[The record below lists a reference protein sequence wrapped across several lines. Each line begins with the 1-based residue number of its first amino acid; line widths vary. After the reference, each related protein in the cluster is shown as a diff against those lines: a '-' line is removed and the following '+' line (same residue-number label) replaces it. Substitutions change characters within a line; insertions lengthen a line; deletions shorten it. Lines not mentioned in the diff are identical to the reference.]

1 MKINFKNLKQGQSIP
16 LLIIDILML
25 SLISINLIWMTFD
38 FFFEARIFQ
47 SIIENIS
54 EIFFIYYR
62 DVIHPDFL
70 LYDSIF
76 VTIFILEILIRWTI
90 SIFKKE
96 YSNWVAYPFIHWYD
110 VLGCIP
116 VGGFRVL
123 RLLRI
128 VSIVIRLHKKQII
141 NIKTT
146 WWYKLLN
153 RYYSILVE
161 EVSDRVVVNV
171 INGMQT
177 EIEEGSPI
185 SDELIE
191 KVIKPKQEII
201 VEWIASRVE
210 DASQLYFKRN
220 QKKLQEYIQLA
231 VAEALANNKDIG
243 KLNNVPILGPKV
255 TAAMSSSIS
264 DVTFYVLEK
273 MIKDLSAK
281 DNREVMHEMMDMG
294 LELISQK
301 EDDEIFQKAT
311 KDIIIDSLELV
322 KEQVNT
328 KRWKENK

>member
-1 MKINFKNLKQGQSIP
+1 
-16 LLIIDILML
+16 
-25 SLISINLIWMTFD
+25 MTFD

-47 SIIENIS
+47 DVIEQIS
-54 EIFFIYYR
+54 ESFFIYYR
-62 DVIHPDFL
+62 DIIHPDFL

-76 VTIFILEILIRWTI
+76 VTIFILEILIRWVV
-90 SIFKKE
+90 SIVKKE
-96 YSNWVAYPFIHWYD
+96 YNNWIAYPFIHWYD

-128 VSIVIRLHKKQII
+128 VSIIIRLHKKQII
-141 NIKTT
+141 NIRET

-171 INGMQT
+171 IKGMQT

-185 SDELIE
+185 TDELVD

-201 VEWIASRVE
+201 VEWLALRIE
-210 DASQLYFKRN
+210 DATQLYFKRN
-220 QKKLQEYIQLA
+220 SEKLQLYIQLS
-231 VAEALANNKDIG
+231 VEEALVNNKDIG

-255 TAAMSSSIS
+255 TAAVSSSIS

-273 MIKDLSAK
+273 MIRDISAK
-281 DNREVMHEMMDMG
+281 ENREVIHKVMDMG
-294 LELISQK
+294 LEVITKK
-301 EDDEIFQKAT
+301 EDDETFQKAT
-311 KDIIIDSLELV
+311 KEIIIDSLELV

-328 KRWKENK
+328 KRWKENN